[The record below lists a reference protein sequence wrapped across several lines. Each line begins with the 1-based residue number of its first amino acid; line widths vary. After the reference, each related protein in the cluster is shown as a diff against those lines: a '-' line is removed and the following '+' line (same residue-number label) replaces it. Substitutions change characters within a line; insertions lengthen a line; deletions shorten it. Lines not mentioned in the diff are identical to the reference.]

1 MLLLSSCF
9 FHSYIEFVHLGLFSC
24 LYFYVSCILS
34 VEVFSMLS
42 IFNVVV
48 KLSYVVQTFNPQF

>member
-9 FHSYIEFVHLGLFSC
+9 FHSYIEFVHLGLFGC

-42 IFNVVV
+42 YVVV
-48 KLSYVVQTFNPQF
+48 KLSYVVQTFDPQF

>member
-24 LYFYVSCILS
+24 LYFYVSCICS

-42 IFNVVV
+42 YVVV
-48 KLSYVVQTFNPQF
+48 KLSYVVQTFDPQF

>member
-42 IFNVVV
+42 YVVV
-48 KLSYVVQTFNPQF
+48 KLSYVVQTFDPQF